1 MKRLILAL
9 ATAAALAG
17 CIKMDKTPPKD
28 MPAYVRLYP
37 GSTQVMSMNLG
48 GMEADAFQTTASA
61 DDILAF
67 YRTNAATDGLSETS
81 APAQAGAGPGDKQ
94 LALTDAATGR
104 MLIVVIKPQ
113 AAGASMVSLTW
124 KTPAKA
130 AGS

>member
-1 MKRLILAL
+1 MKRLLLAL
-9 ATAAALAG
+9 AAAAALGG

-67 YRTNAATDGLSETS
+67 YRTNAATDGLSETN
-81 APAQAGAGPGDKQ
+81 APAQAGAGAGDKQ

-113 AAGASMVSLTW
+113 ASGVSMVSLTW